1 MNCSYM
7 CSRNIILIKYSKGLA
22 KVSKE
27 TIQEAIAE
35 VHGRDDKGQSS
46 NHRVEGTELKDVRKV
61 IPIKSLIK

>member
-1 MNCSYM
+1 M
-7 CSRNIILIKYSKGLA
+7 A

-46 NHRVEGTELKDVRKV
+46 SHRVEGTELKDVRKV